1 MPSMNTKIDGLQTP
15 LSRSPGGSATA
26 QPAPAGAAKGAPSA
40 GSDDRVR
47 LSGEAVDIVSLARS
61 MAGSSAFDEA
71 KVQAV
76 RTALETGTYKIDAQ
90 EIARR
95 LVQLERQL
103 GL

>member
-1 MPSMNTKIDGLQTP
+1 MNTKIDGLPSP
-15 LSRSPGGSATA
+15 LPRSPATPA
-26 QPAPAGAAKGAPSA
+26 PAPSAPAGAARGQGAVS
-40 GSDDRVR
+40 SDDSVR
-47 LSGEAVDIVSLARS
+47 LSGDAVDIVALARS

-103 GL
+103 GA